1 MGVNKP
7 ELFDS
12 SEICDHYLGH
22 YDTLR
27 GKVRMKVVH
36 QHLRHVVEDVANRPG
51 RVLDIGC
58 GDGRDALWLAALG
71 HEVIG
76 FDTSEEMLER
86 ARSRFDQSRARGSVE
101 FHGGDVEDALRVYGS
116 ESFDLVLS
124 HGVIMYQGDPAAFIA
139 RLLGLVRPA
148 GMLSLLAKNS
158 DGMAF
163 RAAKEASIDE
173 AIRLLDDSG
182 GLGHLGVTT
191 KAQSIQE
198 LAEMAFAA
206 GATVRSWAGV
216 RVFTDT
222 PDESL
227 FEADEEKVIELE
239 WRAAQRDPHRRTAA
253 LLHVLFFRGVDLSLL
268 PA

>member
-1 MGVNKP
+1 MGIP
-7 ELFDS
+7 EPKLFDT
-12 SEICDHYLGH
+12 SEVCDHYLGH

-36 QHLRHVVEDVANRPG
+36 QHLRCVMDNVSTQPG
-51 RVLDIGC
+51 RVLDVGC
-58 GDGRDALWLAALG
+58 GDGRDAAWLASLG
-71 HEVIG
+71 HDVVA
-76 FDTSEEMLER
+76 FDVSEEMLGRAKER
-86 ARSRFDQSRARGSVE
+86 LGEVELRGSVE
-101 FHGGDVEDALRVYGS
+101 LREGSVDDALKLYGDA
-116 ESFDLVLS
+116 SFDLVLS
-124 HGVIMYQGDPAAFIA
+124 HGVIMYQGDPAGFVS
-139 RLLGLVRPA
+139 RLLELVRPQ

-163 RAAKEASIDE
+163 RAAREASIDE

-191 KAQSIQE
+191 QAQSIQE

-216 RVFTDT
+216 RVFTDS
-222 PDESL
+222 PHENL
-227 FEADEEKVIELE
+227 FAADEEKVIELE
-239 WRAAQRDPHRRTAA
+239 WRAAQRDPHRHTAA

>member
-1 MGVNKP
+1 MGIPKP

-12 SEICDHYLGH
+12 SEVCDHYLGH

-27 GKVRMKVVH
+27 GKVRMRVVH
-36 QHLRHVVEDVANRPG
+36 QHLRHVVEDVSTRPV
-51 RVLDIGC
+51 RVLDVGC
-58 GDGRDALWLAALG
+58 GDGRDILWLAALG
-71 HEVIG
+71 HEVVA

-86 ARSRFDQSRARGSVE
+86 ARERFTQSELGGSVE
-101 FHGGDVEDALRVYGS
+101 LHSGDVDDALKKYGS

-124 HGVIMYQGDPAAFIA
+124 HGVIMYQGDPAAFVG
-139 RLLGLVRPA
+139 RLLQLVRPE

-216 RVFTDT
+216 RVFTDS

-227 FEADEEKVIELE
+227 FEADEEKIIELE